1 GNNYS
6 LAITG
11 QAVFGNAAADT
22 VTGLTTLLVSGTT
35 AINTHTVSSSG
46 TQTYSGNVT
55 IGASAGTASLSTTDS
70 GVLFGGT
77 TTLFSY
83 LTVSAGTGP
92 ITFSGAVDGGFALL
106 ANSSGTTTFGG
117 AVGASA
123 ALASLTTDAGGTTDL
138 NGGTV
143 QTTGTQTYHDSV
155 VLSADTS
162 LTASTATFNGTLSG
176 LFGGNNYSLAIT
188 GQAVFGDAAADTVT
202 GLSTLLVSGTTAI
215 NTHMVSSSGTQT
227 YSGNV
232 TIGASAGT

>member
-1 GNNYS
+1 GA
-6 LAITG
+6 AIYNG
-11 QAVFGNAAADT
+11 AV
-22 VTGLTTLLVSGTT
+22 TLLSDVDIDTDTGDVTFNNTLNSVATETNSLVVNTAGTT
-35 AINTHTVSSSG
+35 RFN
-46 TQTYSGNVT
+46 
-55 IGASAGTASLSTTDS
+55 
-70 GVLFGGT
+70 
-77 TTLFSY
+77 
-83 LTVSAGTGP
+83 
-92 ITFSGAVDGGFALL
+92 
-106 ANSSGTTTFGG
+106 G
-117 AVGASA
+117 AVGGVDQ
-123 ALASLTTDAGGTTDL
+123 LASLTTNAGGTTDL

-202 GLSTLLVSGTTAI
+202 GLTTLLVSGTTAI

>member
-77 TTLFSY
+77 TTLFSH

-92 ITFSGAVDGGFALL
+92 ITFIAVDGGFALL

-117 AVGASA
+117 AVGASTALASLTTDAGGMTAINGGSIQTTGFQAYHDAVTLGANATLTSTGAGNITFASTVDGGFSLTVNTAGTTTFGGAVGASA
-123 ALASLTTDAGGTTDL
+123 ALASLTTDAGG
-138 NGGTV
+138 
-143 QTTGTQTYHDSV
+143 
-155 VLSADTS
+155 
-162 LTASTATFNGTLSG
+162 
-176 LFGGNNYSLAIT
+176 
-188 GQAVFGDAAADTVT
+188 
-202 GLSTLLVSGTTAI
+202 
-215 NTHMVSSSGTQT
+215 
-227 YSGNV
+227 
-232 TIGASAGT
+232 

>member
-77 TTLFSY
+77 TTLFSH

-92 ITFSGAVDGGFALL
+92 ITFIAVDGGFALV
-106 ANSSGTTTFGG
+106 ANSSGITTFGG

-123 ALASLTTDAGGTTDL
+123 ALTSLTTDAGGTTDL

-143 QTTGTQTYHDSV
+143 QTTGTQTYNDAVLLDS
-155 VLSADTS
+155 
-162 LTASTATFNGTLSG
+162 ATTLNSSG
-176 LFGGNNYSLAIT
+176 LGSA
-188 GQAVFGDAAADTVT
+188 
-202 GLSTLLVSGTTAI
+202 
-215 NTHMVSSSGTQT
+215 
-227 YSGNV
+227 GNV
-232 TIGASAGT
+232 TFASTLNSASGET